1 MDSFDWQLLVQSL
14 PVMAAGA
21 AATIEISLV
30 AILIG
35 AVLGIVFGLVQV
47 GGPAP
52 ARAAVRAYVGFIRG
66 VPLLVIIF
74 LVYFGLPVVGVT
86 LSAFASGAIALGLN
100 SAAFMAEIVRA
111 SLESIDRGQT
121 EAARSIG
128 LSDAQTALY
137 VLLPQSLRRMAPPTT
152 NEFIQLVKGSSLL
165 SVIGVYELTRSGQTI
180 IARTFAAF
188 EIYVG
193 IAIFYLVVIGALST
207 VSSYLERNVLSEA

>member
-1 MDSFDWQLLVQSL
+1 LKDFNWPLLAQSL
-14 PVMAAGA
+14 PVMASATV
-21 AATIEISLV
+21 ATIELSLL

-35 AVLGIVFGLVQV
+35 AVLGIVFGLIQV
-47 GGPAP
+47 GGPQP
-52 ARAAVRAYVGFIRG
+52 LRVLVKSYVSFIRG

-74 LVYFGLPVVGVT
+74 LVYFGLPGIGLT

-111 SLESIDRGQT
+111 GLQSIEVGQT
-121 EAARSIG
+121 EAAKSIG
-128 LSDAQTALY
+128 LSQAQTALF
-137 VLLPQSLRRMAPPTT
+137 VLLPQSLRRIVPPTT

-188 EIYVG
+188 EIYLG
-193 IAIFYLVVIGALST
+193 IAAFYLVLIGILSAG
-207 VSSYLERNVLSEA
+207 SAYLERRVLRIA